1 MEKMAATEKIETR
14 GNTYYH
20 VETQNVV
27 DSADQR
33 TSHPSPP
40 KLQKGR
46 LFLAQ
51 QCQVPLTGRKLAK
64 TGNLHMV
71 NHRGL
76 RFLLENPPL
85 MPSPSGSQNLH
96 ALVS

>member
-1 MEKMAATEKIETR
+1 MEKMAATENIETR

-20 VETQNVV
+20 AEMQNAA
-27 DSADQR
+27 DEADQR

-40 KLQKGR
+40 KLQEGR
-46 LFLAQ
+46 LLLAQ

-64 TGNLHMV
+64 TGNLDVV

-76 RFLLENPPL
+76 RFLLDRNPP
-85 MPSPSGSQNLH
+85 SCH
-96 ALVS
+96 